1 MPADL
6 LLPVEGDSYVDRE
19 RALAGELGGGLEEE
33 VRVALVVDRAARVEV
48 AVADL
53 RLEGRR
59 VPEIERR
66 RRLDVEMAVEDH
78 RRRGRAAVRGRNLAE
93 RERLC
98 VRLDQLCRAPRPPH
112 EVAHPRSGP

>member
-66 RRLDVEMAVEDH
+66 RRLDVGMAGEDH
-78 RRRGRAAVRGRNLAE
+78 RWRGRAAVRGRNLAGGGRRAAATVGQE
-93 RERLC
+93 RQATSLSRC
-98 VRLDQLCRAPRPPH
+98 DSARA
-112 EVAHPRSGP
+112 